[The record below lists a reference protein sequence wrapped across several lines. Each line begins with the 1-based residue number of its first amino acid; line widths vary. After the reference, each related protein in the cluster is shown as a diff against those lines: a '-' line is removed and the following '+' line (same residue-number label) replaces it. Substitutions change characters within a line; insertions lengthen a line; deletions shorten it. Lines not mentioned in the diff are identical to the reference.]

1 MMDPIADMFTRIRNA
16 SAVHKPELVLPMSK
30 LKYEIAQILE
40 REGWIKK
47 AEIVPGGLEGASN
60 KFDELRISLKYRKNG
75 KSQITSI
82 QRVIRPGLR
91 IYVSKDQIPTVLNGF
106 GLALISTSAGLMT
119 GNEAK
124 KQKVGGEIV
133 GEIY

>member
-1 MMDPIADMFTRIRNA
+1 MDPIADMFTRIRNA

-82 QRVIRPGLR
+82 QRVSRPGLR